1 MTTKSSRASK
11 QVLFSTR
18 KQRKTTYENHSILT
32 YSTYNRVSSSVTMMF
47 SLNWETKH
55 FCACS
60 RSEFASSAWE
70 RRDENKKFE
79 LSQTFLFIN
88 SLTLIAFR
96 LERYRFSVDAETT
109 SFRARARNS
118 LTLSNIRFLK
128 SHTTI
133 YSRKIVTVYTTRANS
148 RTKSWS
154 EIDKAT
160 TERRLQDESMCILT
174 RLLEESLV
182 KISRTQAWLIR
193 KAKERVALIR
203 RRRFDIS
210 CKTWSICLK
219 EISADN
225 EKSKSRDCVRDEDES
240 WCAMTAIDSNTVC
253 VARENERACRYVI
266 QENLSHSH
274 WESDTRCV
282 DDENTSRRRHVEWK
296 QCRSKYVLWTCLR
309 CKLTNHRMLEI
320 WFLRAW
326 KRWGNQKNVLIR
338 EKPTR

>member
-1 MTTKSSRASK
+1 MSVVLPSSTRRGADAVTTKSSRASK

-18 KQRKTTYENHSILT
+18 KQRKTAYENHSILT

-47 SLNWETKH
+47 SLDWETEH
-55 FCACS
+55 LCACS

-70 RRDENKKFE
+70 RRGENKRFE
-79 LSQTFLFIN
+79 LSQASLFID

-96 LERYRFSVDAETT
+96 LERYRLSVDAETT
-109 SFRARARNS
+109 LFRARARDS

-133 YSRKIVTVYTTRANS
+133 YSRKIVTVYTTRANP

-160 TERRLQDESMCILT
+160 TERQLQDEFMCIST

-193 KAKERVALIR
+193 RAKERVALTR
-203 RRRFDIS
+203 RRRLDIS

-253 VARENERACRYVI
+253 VVRETEHACRYVI
-266 QENLSHSH
+266 QDILSHSH
-274 WESDTRCV
+274 WEPDTRCV
-282 DDENTSRRRHVEWK
+282 DDEGTPRRRHVG
-296 QCRSKYVLWTCLR
+296 
-309 CKLTNHRMLEI
+309 
-320 WFLRAW
+320 W
-326 KRWGNQKNVLIR
+326 KRCRFK
-338 EKPTR
+338 